1 MVRRKSILNKTLD
14 LALRISPGL
23 KRSLVRIWYEL
34 MSALDKEELL
44 VYMNF
49 GYVDLNPDAKEIE
62 LRDGDEKNR
71 YCIQMYHHVAG
82 SIDLK
87 GLDVLEVGCGRGGG
101 ASYIMRYLKP
111 KTMTGVDI
119 AEKAIAFCKR
129 YHTVEGLS
137 FRYGDAE
144 SLPFED
150 NTFDVIV
157 NIESSQCYGSIPR
170 FLGEVYRILRP
181 NGYFLFAD
189 HRSKEG
195 VEILRRQV
203 TNSGLALLKEEKI
216 NANVLKALDLDNER
230 KLRLIQ
236 QKVPKLLMKPFQEFA
251 GIRGTGLYED
261 LRTGALEYRSFIL
274 YKREVQEGKPVSE

>member
-14 LALRISPGL
+14 LALRISPRL

-49 GYVDLNPDAKEIE
+49 GYIDLNPDAKEIE

-111 KTMTGVDI
+111 KSMTGVDI

-137 FRYGDAE
+137 FHYGDAE

-203 TNSGLALLKEEKI
+203 TNSDLALLKEEKI

-274 YKREVQEGKPVSE
+274 YKREVQVCRL